1 MALKGTLGDFSIA
14 EIFQLIGQ
22 QQKTGVLSVSN
33 DSGVVHVIFDC
44 GRVVGAA
51 EGNHGED
58 DRLVERLERMG
69 ILKNED
75 IRRLRQ
81 AQSISMV
88 QMAEF
93 LSLRGAL
100 STDEFA
106 HFLGLE
112 IRNMVFHLFLWT
124 DGQYEFTPRNVR
136 FDEKFT
142 PGVPG
147 EELLLD
153 GLRVK
158 DEWHS
163 ITRLLPNWGAVPQR
177 VAPEEKEKAELSEN
191 EIDRTVHDLVDG
203 TKSVRGIIDRSRLSD
218 FEACRILAN
227 LVSRGYIRVV
237 ARSADG
243 VRPRGWREGFPP
255 SAVGVCAVA
264 VIVCGLL
271 LGSLAGGILGKT
283 RGERALSLRG
293 PGPERVFANNV
304 GARLRMALELYR
316 VENGEYPDQLE
327 ALARSG
333 LVSTRDA
340 SAPLHYES
348 QGDRYALLMRI
359 W

>member
-33 DSGVVHVIFDC
+33 DSAVVHVIFDC

-51 EGNHGED
+51 EENHGED

-69 ILKNED
+69 ILAKED
-75 IRRLRQ
+75 IRKLRE
-81 AQSISMV
+81 AQSDSMV
-88 QMAEF
+88 RMAEF

-100 STDEFA
+100 SNDEFA

-112 IRNMVFHLFLWT
+112 IRNTVLHLFLWT
-124 DGQYEFTPRNVR
+124 EGQYEFTPRNVR
-136 FDEKFT
+136 FDEQFT

-158 DEWHS
+158 DEWPS

-177 VAPEEKEKAELSEN
+177 IATANKEKAELSEN

-203 TKSVRGIIDRSRLSD
+203 TRSVRGIIDRSRLSD
-218 FEACRILAN
+218 FEACGILAN
-227 LVSRGYIRVV
+227 LVNRGYIRIA
-237 ARSADG
+237 ARPADSPHPG
-243 VRPRGWREGFPP
+243 GWQEGFPP
-255 SAVGVCAVA
+255 SALGVCAVA
-264 VIVCGLL
+264 VIVCGLF
-271 LGSLAGGILGKT
+271 LGSLAGAFLGKT
-283 RGERALSLRG
+283 RGEQGLSLRG
-293 PGPERVFANNV
+293 PGPERVLAKNV
-304 GARLRMALELYR
+304 GARLRTALELYR

-333 LVSTRDA
+333 LVSARDA
-340 SAPLHYES
+340 GAPLHYES